1 MYISYTTN
9 TLARYDEPFRG
20 LTLSLETDPTHDCFL
35 SLKSDFVIL
44 SARLNVD
51 CLSQGRCP
59 VKADLGLLALLVY
72 RLLHFLIRIDRLYSA
87 HLILLEVFYNYGI
100 WKSAS
105 QYVCKLMKKLFNPF
119 DIL

>member
-1 MYISYTTN
+1 MHIPHTTN
-9 TLARYDEPFRG
+9 TFARYDEPFRG
-20 LTLSLETDPTHDCFL
+20 LMLSLETDPTHDCFL
-35 SLKSDFVIL
+35 SLMSDFVIFP
-44 SARLNVD
+44 AWLNVD
-51 CLSQGRCP
+51 CLSQSRGP
-59 VKADLGLLALLVY
+59 VKADLGLLALFVY
-72 RLLHFLIRIDRLYSA
+72 CLLHFLIRIDRLYSV